1 MRYLINKYIFFVFFY
16 TSLIAQVEY
25 SNHLNIRYGDG
36 DNNYTYEEIYFNTG
50 ITLNR
55 SDYRLEAVFNLELG
69 DPPEIGLKQKG
80 LADFLFGYYNR
91 NLSVELGKFYQT
103 WGRGLIL
110 NQVDYQPLDFDTGAV
125 GLNIEYEKDYI
136 ALSIIAGGIEPRRS
150 TTFLGG
156 YDPRVPNYI
165 LKQTLYG
172 SDFSIELPG
181 STMGLSILFTEED
194 EAPISSVMS
203 GMRFEK
209 PYDNG
214 DFFLSFISKKSK
226 LDKVDSDSET
236 DKGNGIYL
244 SNTNYIKDWALTS
257 NYRRYRIDVK
267 DPSMRDNILSNYG
280 QALDVQRSPTGYYQ
294 HSFKLLSRNSKQVN
308 LNDEIGLEL
317 ELIGPIDENR
327 TLLVNYTKSSS
338 TKGWHN
344 EFGYWEPE
352 PLTTTN
358 GNSNSL
364 FPSSDKDSYPFDELF
379 IELSGYNKAHTLS
392 YRVGFD
398 YFSDTFAVLANS
410 NTSESFEVNKA
421 ITFPLMVNVTL
432 NDLWN
437 IEVQLELQR
446 AKKGFELTV
455 NDETSFVSLL
465 SDKYQK
471 NIFLG
476 FTVNH
481 APWSLTLATESTNS
495 DESLSSSDS
504 NTWNSVALT
513 YRIKSD
519 NILEVFYG
527 SIRGGLDCT
536 NGVCR
541 YIQPFENGLRIDYSV
556 NLN

>member
-1 MRYLINKYIFFVFFY
+1 MNKRIISIFLC
-16 TSLIAQVEY
+16 TTLTAQVEY
-25 SNHLNIRYGDG
+25 SNNLNIRYGEG

-50 ITLNR
+50 IILNR
-55 SDYRLEAVFNLELG
+55 PDDRFEALFSLELS
-69 DPPEIGLKQKG
+69 DPPEIGLKEEG
-80 LADFLFGYYNR
+80 IREFLLGYYNK
-91 NLSVELGKFYQT
+91 NLSIELGDFYQT

-110 NQVDYQPLDFDTGAV
+110 NQTDYQHLDFNTSATGLSV
-125 GLNIEYEKDYI
+125 GYEKDYI
-136 ALSIIAGGIEPRRS
+136 SLNVIAGETNPRKS
-150 TTFLGG
+150 TTFLGD

-172 SDFSIELPG
+172 SDFSIESSE
-181 STMGLSILFTEED
+181 STMGLSILFTEEE
-194 EAPISSVMS
+194 EAPISSVI
-203 GMRFEK
+203 GGIRFEK

-214 DFFLSFISKKSK
+214 DFFLSFISKRSK
-226 LDKVDSDSET
+226 FDIVDSGSET
-236 DKGNGIYL
+236 DKGNGLYF

-364 FPSSDKDSYPFDELF
+364 FPSSDKDSYPFDEIF
-379 IELSGYNKAHTLS
+379 IELNGYNKAHTLF

-421 ITFPLMVNVTL
+421 ITFPFMVNVIL
-432 NDLWN
+432 NDLWS

-446 AKKGFELTV
+446 AKKGFEVTT
-455 NDETSFVSLL
+455 NDESSFVSLL
-465 SDKYQK
+465 SEKYQD

-481 APWSLTLATESTNS
+481 APWSLTVATESTNS
-495 DESLSSSDS
+495 DESLSNFDS

-541 YIQPFENGLRIDYSV
+541 YIQPFENGLRIDYNV

>member
-1 MRYLINKYIFFVFFY
+1 MNKRIISIFLC
-16 TSLIAQVEY
+16 TTLTAQVEY
-25 SNHLNIRYGDG
+25 SNNLNIRYGEG
-36 DNNYTYEEIYFNTG
+36 DNNYIYEEIYFNTG

-55 SDYRLEAVFNLELG
+55 PDDRFEALFSLELSN
-69 DPPEIGLKQKG
+69 PPEIGLKEEG
-80 LADFLFGYYNR
+80 IREFLLGYYNK
-91 NLSVELGKFYQT
+91 NLSIELGDFYET

-110 NQVDYQPLDFDTGAV
+110 NQTDYQHLDFNTGATGLSV
-125 GLNIEYEKDYI
+125 GYEKDYI
-136 ALSIIAGGIEPRRS
+136 SLNVIAGEINPRKS

-172 SDFSIELPG
+172 SDFSIESSE

-194 EAPISSVMS
+194 EAPISSVI
-203 GMRFEK
+203 GGIRFEK

-214 DFFLSFISKKSK
+214 DLFLSFISKRSK
-226 LDKVDSDSET
+226 LDTVDSGSET
-236 DKGNGIYL
+236 DKGNGLYF

-379 IELSGYNKAHTLS
+379 IELNGYNKAHTLF

-421 ITFPLMVNVTL
+421 ITFPFMVNVIL
-432 NDLWN
+432 NDLWS

-455 NDETSFVSLL
+455 NDESSFVSLL
-465 SDKYQK
+465 SDKYQD

-481 APWSLTLATESTNS
+481 APWSLTVATESTNS
-495 DESLSSSDS
+495 DESSSNFDS

-541 YIQPFENGLRIDYSV
+541 YIQPFKNGLRIDYNV

>member
-1 MRYLINKYIFFVFFY
+1 MNKRIISIFLC
-16 TSLIAQVEY
+16 TTLTAQVEY
-25 SNHLNIRYGDG
+25 SNNLNIRYGEG

-50 ITLNR
+50 IILNR
-55 SDYRLEAVFNLELG
+55 PDDRFEALFSLELS
-69 DPPEIGLKQKG
+69 DPPEIGLKEEG
-80 LADFLFGYYNR
+80 IREFLLGYYNK
-91 NLSVELGKFYQT
+91 NLSIELGDFYQT

-110 NQVDYQPLDFDTGAV
+110 NQTDYQHLDFNTSATGLSV
-125 GLNIEYEKDYI
+125 GYEKDYI
-136 ALSIIAGGIEPRRS
+136 SLNVIAGETNPRKS
-150 TTFLGG
+150 TTFLGD

-172 SDFSIELPG
+172 SDLSIESPE
-181 STMGLSILFTEED
+181 STMGLSILFTEEE
-194 EAPISSVMS
+194 EAPISSVI
-203 GMRFEK
+203 GGIRFEK

-214 DFFLSFISKKSK
+214 DFFLSFISKRSK
-226 LDKVDSDSET
+226 FDIVDSGSET
-236 DKGNGIYL
+236 DKGNGLYF

-294 HSFKLLSRNSKQVN
+294 HNFKLLSRNSKQVN

-364 FPSSDKDSYPFDELF
+364 FPSSDKDSYPFDEIF
-379 IELSGYNKAHTLS
+379 IELNGYNKAHTLF

-421 ITFPLMVNVTL
+421 ITFPFMVNVIL
-432 NDLWN
+432 NDLWS

-446 AKKGFELTV
+446 AKKGFEVTT
-455 NDETSFVSLL
+455 NDESSFVSLL
-465 SDKYQK
+465 SEKYQD

-481 APWSLTLATESTNS
+481 APWSLTVATESTNS
-495 DESLSSSDS
+495 DESLSNFDS

-541 YIQPFENGLRIDYSV
+541 YIQPFENGLRIDYNV

>member
-1 MRYLINKYIFFVFFY
+1 MNKRIISIFLC
-16 TSLIAQVEY
+16 TTLTAQVEY
-25 SNHLNIRYGDG
+25 SNNLNIRYGEG
-36 DNNYTYEEIYFNTG
+36 DNNYIYEEIYFNTG

-55 SDYRLEAVFNLELG
+55 PDDRFEALFSLELSN
-69 DPPEIGLKQKG
+69 PPEIGLKEEG
-80 LADFLFGYYNR
+80 IREFLLGYYNK
-91 NLSVELGKFYQT
+91 NLSIELGDFYET

-110 NQVDYQPLDFDTGAV
+110 NQTDYQHLDFNTGATGLSV
-125 GLNIEYEKDYI
+125 GYEKDYI
-136 ALSIIAGGIEPRRS
+136 SLNVIAGEINPRKS

-172 SDFSIELPG
+172 SDFSIESSE
-181 STMGLSILFTEED
+181 STMGLSILFTEEE
-194 EAPISSVMS
+194 EAPISSVI
-203 GMRFEK
+203 GGIRFEK

-214 DFFLSFISKKSK
+214 DLFLSFISKRSE
-226 LDKVDSDSET
+226 LDTVDSGSET
-236 DKGNGIYL
+236 DKGNGLYF

-379 IELSGYNKAHTLS
+379 IELNGYNKAHTLF

-421 ITFPLMVNVTL
+421 ITFPFMVNVIL
-432 NDLWN
+432 NDLWS

-455 NDETSFVSLL
+455 NDESSFVSLL
-465 SDKYQK
+465 SDKYQD

-481 APWSLTLATESTNS
+481 APWSLTVATESTNS
-495 DESLSSSDS
+495 DESSSNFDS

-541 YIQPFENGLRIDYSV
+541 YIQPFKNGLRIDYNV

>member
-1 MRYLINKYIFFVFFY
+1 MNKRIISIFLCTVL
-16 TSLIAQVEY
+16 TAQVEY
-25 SNHLNIRYGDG
+25 SNNLNIRYGEG

-50 ITLNR
+50 IILNR
-55 SDYRLEAVFNLELG
+55 PDDRFEALFSLELS
-69 DPPEIGLKQKG
+69 DPPEIGLKEEG
-80 LADFLFGYYNR
+80 IREFLLGYYNK
-91 NLSVELGKFYQT
+91 NLSIELGDFYQT

-110 NQVDYQPLDFDTGAV
+110 NQTDYQHLDFNTSATGLSV
-125 GLNIEYEKDYI
+125 GYEKDYI
-136 ALSIIAGGIEPRRS
+136 SLNVIAGETNPRKS
-150 TTFLGG
+150 TTFLGD

-172 SDFSIELPG
+172 SDLSIESPE
-181 STMGLSILFTEED
+181 STMGLSILFTEEE
-194 EAPISSVMS
+194 EAPISSVI
-203 GMRFEK
+203 GGIRFEK

-214 DFFLSFISKKSK
+214 DFFLSFISKRSK
-226 LDKVDSDSET
+226 FDIVDSGSET
-236 DKGNGIYL
+236 DKGNGLYF

-327 TLLVNYTKSSS
+327 TLLLNYTKSSS

-364 FPSSDKDSYPFDELF
+364 FPSSDKDSYPFDEIF
-379 IELSGYNKAHTLS
+379 IELNGYNKAHTLF

-421 ITFPLMVNVTL
+421 ITFPFMVNVIL
-432 NDLWN
+432 NDLWS

-446 AKKGFELTV
+446 AKKGFEVTT
-455 NDETSFVSLL
+455 NDESSFVSLL
-465 SDKYQK
+465 SEKYQD

-481 APWSLTLATESTNS
+481 APWSLTVATESTNS
-495 DESLSSSDS
+495 DESLSNFDS

-541 YIQPFENGLRIDYSV
+541 YIQPFENGLRIDYNV

>member
-1 MRYLINKYIFFVFFY
+1 MNKRIISIFLC
-16 TSLIAQVEY
+16 TTLTAQVEY
-25 SNHLNIRYGDG
+25 SNNLNIRYGEG

-50 ITLNR
+50 IILNR
-55 SDYRLEAVFNLELG
+55 PDDRFEALFSLELS
-69 DPPEIGLKQKG
+69 DPPEIGLKEEG
-80 LADFLFGYYNR
+80 IREFLLGYYNK
-91 NLSVELGKFYQT
+91 NLSIELGDFYQT

-110 NQVDYQPLDFDTGAV
+110 NQTDYQHLDFNTSATGLSV
-125 GLNIEYEKDYI
+125 GYEKDYI
-136 ALSIIAGGIEPRRS
+136 SLNVIAGETNPRKS
-150 TTFLGG
+150 TTFLGD

-172 SDFSIELPG
+172 SDFSIESSE
-181 STMGLSILFTEED
+181 STMGLSILFTEEE
-194 EAPISSVMS
+194 EAPISSVI
-203 GMRFEK
+203 GGIRFEK

-214 DFFLSFISKKSK
+214 DFFLSFISKRSK
-226 LDKVDSDSET
+226 FDIVDSGSET
-236 DKGNGIYL
+236 DKGNGLYF

-327 TLLVNYTKSSS
+327 TLLLNYTKSSS

-364 FPSSDKDSYPFDELF
+364 FPSSDKDSYPFDEIF
-379 IELSGYNKAHTLS
+379 IELNGYNKAHTLF

-421 ITFPLMVNVTL
+421 ITFPFMVNVIL
-432 NDLWN
+432 NDLWS

-446 AKKGFELTV
+446 AKKGFEVTT
-455 NDETSFVSLL
+455 NDESSFVSLL
-465 SDKYQK
+465 SEKYQD

-481 APWSLTLATESTNS
+481 APWSLTVATESTNS
-495 DESLSSSDS
+495 DESLSNFDS

-541 YIQPFENGLRIDYSV
+541 YIQPFENGLRIDYNV

>member
-1 MRYLINKYIFFVFFY
+1 MNKRIISIFLC
-16 TSLIAQVEY
+16 TTLTAQVEY
-25 SNHLNIRYGDG
+25 SNNLNIRYGEG

-50 ITLNR
+50 IILNR
-55 SDYRLEAVFNLELG
+55 PDDRFEALFSLELS
-69 DPPEIGLKQKG
+69 DPPEIGLKEEG
-80 LADFLFGYYNR
+80 IREFLLGYYNK
-91 NLSVELGKFYQT
+91 NLSIELGDFYQT

-110 NQVDYQPLDFDTGAV
+110 NQTDYQHLDFNTSATGLSV
-125 GLNIEYEKDYI
+125 GYEKDYI
-136 ALSIIAGGIEPRRS
+136 SLNVIAGETNPRKS
-150 TTFLGG
+150 TTFLGD

-172 SDFSIELPG
+172 SDLSIESPE
-181 STMGLSILFTEED
+181 STMGLSILFTEEE
-194 EAPISSVMS
+194 EAPISCVI
-203 GMRFEK
+203 GGIRFEK

-214 DFFLSFISKKSK
+214 DFFLSFISKRSK
-226 LDKVDSDSET
+226 LDTVDSGSET
-236 DKGNGIYL
+236 DKGNGLYF

-294 HSFKLLSRNSKQVN
+294 HRFKLLSRNSKQVN

-364 FPSSDKDSYPFDELF
+364 FPSSDKDSYPFDEIF
-379 IELSGYNKAHTLS
+379 IELNGYNKAHTLF

-421 ITFPLMVNVTL
+421 ITFPFMVNVIL
-432 NDLWN
+432 NDLWS

-446 AKKGFELTV
+446 AKKGFEVTT
-455 NDETSFVSLL
+455 NDESSFVSLL
-465 SDKYQK
+465 SEKYQD

-481 APWSLTLATESTNS
+481 APWSITVATESTNS
-495 DESLSSSDS
+495 DESLSNFDS

-541 YIQPFENGLRIDYSV
+541 YIQPFENGLRIDYNV

>member
-1 MRYLINKYIFFVFFY
+1 MNKRIISIFLC
-16 TSLIAQVEY
+16 TTLTAQVEY
-25 SNHLNIRYGDG
+25 SNNLNIRYGEG

-50 ITLNR
+50 IILNR
-55 SDYRLEAVFNLELG
+55 PDDRFEALFSLELS
-69 DPPEIGLKQKG
+69 DPPEIGLKEEG
-80 LADFLFGYYNR
+80 IREFLLGYYNK
-91 NLSVELGKFYQT
+91 NLSIELGDFYQT

-110 NQVDYQPLDFDTGAV
+110 NQTDYQHLDFNTSATGLSV
-125 GLNIEYEKDYI
+125 GYEKDYI
-136 ALSIIAGGIEPRRS
+136 SLNVIAGETNPRKS
-150 TTFLGG
+150 TTFLGD

-172 SDFSIELPG
+172 SDLSIESPE
-181 STMGLSILFTEED
+181 STMGLSILFTEEE
-194 EAPISSVMS
+194 EAPISSVI
-203 GMRFEK
+203 GGIRFEK

-214 DFFLSFISKKSK
+214 DFFLSFISKRSK
-226 LDKVDSDSET
+226 FDIVDSGSET
-236 DKGNGIYL
+236 DKGNGLYF

-327 TLLVNYTKSSS
+327 TLLLNYTKSSS

-364 FPSSDKDSYPFDELF
+364 FPSSDKDSYPFDEIF
-379 IELSGYNKAHTLS
+379 IELNGYNKAHTLF

-421 ITFPLMVNVTL
+421 ITFPFMVNVIL
-432 NDLWN
+432 NDLWS

-446 AKKGFELTV
+446 AKKGFEVTT
-455 NDETSFVSLL
+455 NDESSFVSLL
-465 SDKYQK
+465 SEKYQD

-481 APWSLTLATESTNS
+481 APWSLTVATESTNS
-495 DESLSSSDS
+495 DESLSNFDS

-541 YIQPFENGLRIDYSV
+541 YIQPFKNGLRIDYNV

>member
-1 MRYLINKYIFFVFFY
+1 MNKRIISIFLF
-16 TSLIAQVEY
+16 TILTAQVEY
-25 SNHLNIRYGDG
+25 SNNLNIRYGEG

-50 ITLNR
+50 IILNR
-55 SDYRLEAVFNLELG
+55 PDDRFEALFSLELS
-69 DPPEIGLKQKG
+69 DPPEIGLKEEG
-80 LADFLFGYYNR
+80 IREFLLGYYNK
-91 NLSVELGKFYQT
+91 NLSIELGDFYQT

-110 NQVDYQPLDFDTGAV
+110 NQTDYQHLDFNTSATGLSV
-125 GLNIEYEKDYI
+125 GYEKDYI
-136 ALSIIAGGIEPRRS
+136 SLNVIAGETNPRKS
-150 TTFLGG
+150 TTFLGD

-172 SDFSIELPG
+172 SDLSIESPE
-181 STMGLSILFTEED
+181 STMGLSILFTEEE
-194 EAPISSVMS
+194 EAPISSVI
-203 GMRFEK
+203 GGIRFEK

-214 DFFLSFISKKSK
+214 DFFLSFISKRSK
-226 LDKVDSDSET
+226 LDTVDSGSET
-236 DKGNGIYL
+236 DKGNGLYF

-327 TLLVNYTKSSS
+327 TLLLNYTKSSS

-364 FPSSDKDSYPFDELF
+364 FPSSDKDSYPFDEIF
-379 IELSGYNKAHTLS
+379 IELNGYNKAHTLF

-421 ITFPLMVNVTL
+421 ITFPFMVNVIL
-432 NDLWN
+432 NDLWS

-446 AKKGFELTV
+446 AKKGFEVTT
-455 NDETSFVSLL
+455 NDESSFVSLL
-465 SDKYQK
+465 SEKYQD

-481 APWSLTLATESTNS
+481 APWSLTVATESTNS
-495 DESLSSSDS
+495 DESLSNFDS

-541 YIQPFENGLRIDYSV
+541 YIQPFENGLRIDYNV

>member
-1 MRYLINKYIFFVFFY
+1 MNKRIISIFLC
-16 TSLIAQVEY
+16 TTLTAQVEY
-25 SNHLNIRYGDG
+25 SNNLNIRYGEG

-50 ITLNR
+50 IILNR
-55 SDYRLEAVFNLELG
+55 PDDRFEALFSLELS
-69 DPPEIGLKQKG
+69 DPPEIGLKEEG
-80 LADFLFGYYNR
+80 IREFLLGYYNK
-91 NLSVELGKFYQT
+91 NLSIELGDFYQT

-110 NQVDYQPLDFDTGAV
+110 NQTDYQHLDFNTSATGLSV
-125 GLNIEYEKDYI
+125 GYEKDYI
-136 ALSIIAGGIEPRRS
+136 SLNVIAGETNPRKS
-150 TTFLGG
+150 TTFLGD

-172 SDFSIELPG
+172 SDLSIESPE
-181 STMGLSILFTEED
+181 STMGLSILFTEEE
-194 EAPISSVMS
+194 EAPISSVI
-203 GMRFEK
+203 GGIRFEK

-214 DFFLSFISKKSK
+214 DFFLSFISKRSK
-226 LDKVDSDSET
+226 FDIVDSGSET
-236 DKGNGIYL
+236 DKGNGLYF

-327 TLLVNYTKSSS
+327 TLLLNYTKSSS

-364 FPSSDKDSYPFDELF
+364 FPSSDKDSYPFDEIF
-379 IELSGYNKAHTLS
+379 IELNGYNKAHTLF

-421 ITFPLMVNVTL
+421 ITFPFMVNVIL
-432 NDLWN
+432 NDLWS

-446 AKKGFELTV
+446 AKKGFEVTT
-455 NDETSFVSLL
+455 NDESSFVSLL
-465 SDKYQK
+465 SEKYQD

-481 APWSLTLATESTNS
+481 APWSLTVATESTNS
-495 DESLSSSDS
+495 DESLSNFDS

-519 NILEVFYG
+519 NILEIFYG

-541 YIQPFENGLRIDYSV
+541 YIQPFENGLRIDYNV

>member
-1 MRYLINKYIFFVFFY
+1 MNKRIISIFLC
-16 TSLIAQVEY
+16 TTLTAQVEY
-25 SNHLNIRYGDG
+25 SNNLNIRYGEG

-50 ITLNR
+50 IILNR
-55 SDYRLEAVFNLELG
+55 PDDRFEALFSLELS
-69 DPPEIGLKQKG
+69 DPPEIGLKEEG
-80 LADFLFGYYNR
+80 IREFLLGYYNK
-91 NLSVELGKFYQT
+91 NLSIELGDFYQT

-110 NQVDYQPLDFDTGAV
+110 NQTDYQHLDFNTSATGLSV
-125 GLNIEYEKDYI
+125 GYEKDYI
-136 ALSIIAGGIEPRRS
+136 SLNVIAGETNPRKS
-150 TTFLGG
+150 TTFLGD

-172 SDFSIELPG
+172 SDFSIESSE
-181 STMGLSILFTEED
+181 STMGLSILFTEEE
-194 EAPISSVMS
+194 EAPISSVI
-203 GMRFEK
+203 GGIRFEK

-214 DFFLSFISKKSK
+214 DFFLSFISKRSK
-226 LDKVDSDSET
+226 LDTVDSGSET
-236 DKGNGIYL
+236 DKGNGLYF

-364 FPSSDKDSYPFDELF
+364 FPSSDKDSYPFDEIF
-379 IELSGYNKAHTLS
+379 IELNGYNKDHTLF

-421 ITFPLMVNVTL
+421 ITFPFMVNVIL
-432 NDLWN
+432 NDLWS

-446 AKKGFELTV
+446 AKKGFEVTT
-455 NDETSFVSLL
+455 NDESSFVSLL
-465 SDKYQK
+465 SEKYQD

-481 APWSLTLATESTNS
+481 APWSLTVATESTNS
-495 DESLSSSDS
+495 DESLSNFDS

-541 YIQPFENGLRIDYSV
+541 YIQPFENGLRIDYNV

>member
-1 MRYLINKYIFFVFFY
+1 MNKRIISIFLC
-16 TSLIAQVEY
+16 TTLTAQVEY
-25 SNHLNIRYGDG
+25 SNNLNIRYGEG

-55 SDYRLEAVFNLELG
+55 PDDRFEALFSLELS
-69 DPPEIGLKQKG
+69 DPPEIGLKEEG
-80 LADFLFGYYNR
+80 IREFLLGYYNK
-91 NLSVELGKFYQT
+91 NLSIELGDFYET

-110 NQVDYQPLDFDTGAV
+110 NQTDYQHLDFNTGATGLSV
-125 GLNIEYEKDYI
+125 GYEKDYI
-136 ALSIIAGGIEPRRS
+136 SLNVIAGEINPRKS

-172 SDFSIELPG
+172 SDFSIESSE
-181 STMGLSILFTEED
+181 STMGLSILFTEEE
-194 EAPISSVMS
+194 EAPISSVI
-203 GMRFEK
+203 GGIRFEK

-214 DFFLSFISKKSK
+214 DLFLSFISKRSK
-226 LDKVDSDSET
+226 LDTVDSGSET
-236 DKGNGIYL
+236 DKGNGLYF

-327 TLLVNYTKSSS
+327 TLLLNYTKSSS

-379 IELSGYNKAHTLS
+379 IELNGYNKAHTLF

-421 ITFPLMVNVTL
+421 ITFPFMVNVIL
-432 NDLWN
+432 NDLWS

-455 NDETSFVSLL
+455 NDESSFVSLL
-465 SDKYQK
+465 SDKYQD

-481 APWSLTLATESTNS
+481 APWSLTVATESTNS
-495 DESLSSSDS
+495 DESSSNFDS

-541 YIQPFENGLRIDYSV
+541 YIQPFKNGLRIDYNV

>member
-1 MRYLINKYIFFVFFY
+1 MNKRIISIFLC
-16 TSLIAQVEY
+16 TTLTAQVEY
-25 SNHLNIRYGDG
+25 SNNLNIRYGEG
-36 DNNYTYEEIYFNTG
+36 DNNYIYEEIYFNTG

-55 SDYRLEAVFNLELG
+55 PDDRFEALFSLELSN
-69 DPPEIGLKQKG
+69 PPEIGLKEEG
-80 LADFLFGYYNR
+80 IREFLLGYYNK
-91 NLSVELGKFYQT
+91 NLSIELGDFYET

-110 NQVDYQPLDFDTGAV
+110 NQTDYQHLDFNTGATGLSV
-125 GLNIEYEKDYI
+125 GYEKDYI
-136 ALSIIAGGIEPRRS
+136 SLNVIAGEINPRKS

-172 SDFSIELPG
+172 SDFSIESSE
-181 STMGLSILFTEED
+181 STMGLSILFTEEE
-194 EAPISSVMS
+194 EAPISSVI
-203 GMRFEK
+203 GGIRFEK

-214 DFFLSFISKKSK
+214 DLFLSFISKRSK
-226 LDKVDSDSET
+226 LDTVDSGSET
-236 DKGNGIYL
+236 DKGNGLYF

-379 IELSGYNKAHTLS
+379 IELNGYNKAHTLF

-421 ITFPLMVNVTL
+421 ITFPFMVNVIL
-432 NDLWN
+432 NDLWS

-446 AKKGFELTV
+446 AKKGFEVTT
-455 NDETSFVSLL
+455 NDESSFVSLL
-465 SDKYQK
+465 SEKYQD

-481 APWSLTLATESTNS
+481 APWSLTVATESTNS
-495 DESLSSSDS
+495 DESLSNFDS

-541 YIQPFENGLRIDYSV
+541 YIQPFENGLRIDYNV

>member
-1 MRYLINKYIFFVFFY
+1 MNKRIISIFLC
-16 TSLIAQVEY
+16 TTLTAQVEY
-25 SNHLNIRYGDG
+25 SNNLNIRYGEG

-50 ITLNR
+50 IILNR
-55 SDYRLEAVFNLELG
+55 PDDRFEALFSLELS
-69 DPPEIGLKQKG
+69 DPPEIGLKEEG
-80 LADFLFGYYNR
+80 IREFLLGYYNK
-91 NLSVELGKFYQT
+91 NLSIELGDFYQT

-110 NQVDYQPLDFDTGAV
+110 NQTDYQHLDFNTSATGLSV
-125 GLNIEYEKDYI
+125 GYEKDYI
-136 ALSIIAGGIEPRRS
+136 SLNVIAGEINPRKS

-172 SDFSIELPG
+172 SDLSIESPE
-181 STMGLSILFTEED
+181 STMGLSILFTEEE
-194 EAPISSVMS
+194 EAPISSVI
-203 GMRFEK
+203 GGIRFEK

-214 DFFLSFISKKSK
+214 DFFLSFISKRSK
-226 LDKVDSDSET
+226 FDIVDSGSET
-236 DKGNGIYL
+236 DKGNGLYF

-327 TLLVNYTKSSS
+327 TLLLNYTKSSS

-364 FPSSDKDSYPFDELF
+364 FPSSDKDSYPFDEIF
-379 IELSGYNKAHTLS
+379 IELNGYNKAHTLF

-421 ITFPLMVNVTL
+421 ITFPFMVNVIL
-432 NDLWN
+432 NDLWS

-446 AKKGFELTV
+446 AKKGFEVTT
-455 NDETSFVSLL
+455 NDESSFVSLL
-465 SDKYQK
+465 SEKYQD

-481 APWSLTLATESTNS
+481 APWSLTVATESTNS
-495 DESLSSSDS
+495 DESLSNFDS

-541 YIQPFENGLRIDYSV
+541 YIQPFENGLRIDYNV

>member
-1 MRYLINKYIFFVFFY
+1 MNKRIISIFLC
-16 TSLIAQVEY
+16 TTLTAQVEY
-25 SNHLNIRYGDG
+25 SNNLNIRYGEG

-50 ITLNR
+50 IILNR
-55 SDYRLEAVFNLELG
+55 PDDRFEALFSLELS
-69 DPPEIGLKQKG
+69 DPPEIGLKEEG
-80 LADFLFGYYNR
+80 IREFLLGYYNK
-91 NLSVELGKFYQT
+91 NLSIELGDFYQT

-110 NQVDYQPLDFDTGAV
+110 NQTDYQHLDFNTSATGLSV
-125 GLNIEYEKDYI
+125 GYEKDYI
-136 ALSIIAGGIEPRRS
+136 SLNVIAGETNPRKS
-150 TTFLGG
+150 TTFLGD

-172 SDFSIELPG
+172 SDLSIESPE
-181 STMGLSILFTEED
+181 STMGLSILFTEE
-194 EAPISSVMS
+194 EETPISSVI
-203 GMRFEK
+203 GGIRFEK

-214 DFFLSFISKKSK
+214 DFFLSFISKRSK
-226 LDKVDSDSET
+226 FDIVDSGSET
-236 DKGNGIYL
+236 DKGNGLYF

-327 TLLVNYTKSSS
+327 TLLLNYTKSSS

-364 FPSSDKDSYPFDELF
+364 FPSSDKDSYPFDEIF
-379 IELSGYNKAHTLS
+379 IELNGYNKDHTLF

-421 ITFPLMVNVTL
+421 ITFPFMVNVIL
-432 NDLWN
+432 NDLWS

-446 AKKGFELTV
+446 AKKGFEVTT
-455 NDETSFVSLL
+455 NDESSFVSLL
-465 SDKYQK
+465 SEKYQD

-481 APWSLTLATESTNS
+481 APWSLTVATESTNS
-495 DESLSSSDS
+495 DESLSNFDS

-541 YIQPFENGLRIDYSV
+541 YIQPFENGLRIDYNV

>member
-1 MRYLINKYIFFVFFY
+1 MNKRIISIFLC
-16 TSLIAQVEY
+16 TTLTAQVEY
-25 SNHLNIRYGDG
+25 SNNLNIRYGEG
-36 DNNYTYEEIYFNTG
+36 DNNYIYEEIYFNTG

-55 SDYRLEAVFNLELG
+55 PDDRFEALFSLELS
-69 DPPEIGLKQKG
+69 DPPEIGLKEEG
-80 LADFLFGYYNR
+80 IREFLLGYYNK
-91 NLSVELGKFYQT
+91 NLSIELGDFYQT

-110 NQVDYQPLDFDTGAV
+110 NQTDYQHLDFNTGATGLSV
-125 GLNIEYEKDYI
+125 GYEKDYI
-136 ALSIIAGGIEPRRS
+136 SLNVIAGEINPRKS

-172 SDFSIELPG
+172 SDFSIELSE
-181 STMGLSILFTEED
+181 STMGLSILFTEEE
-194 EAPISSVMS
+194 EAPISSVI
-203 GMRFEK
+203 GGIRFEK

-214 DFFLSFISKKSK
+214 DLFLSFISKRSK
-226 LDKVDSDSET
+226 LDTVDSGSET
-236 DKGNGIYL
+236 DKGNGLYF

-379 IELSGYNKAHTLS
+379 IELNGYNKAHTLF

-421 ITFPLMVNVTL
+421 ITFPFMVNVIL
-432 NDLWN
+432 NDLWS

-455 NDETSFVSLL
+455 NDESSFVSLL
-465 SDKYQK
+465 SDKYQD

-481 APWSLTLATESTNS
+481 APWSLTVATESTNS
-495 DESLSSSDS
+495 DESSSNFDS

-541 YIQPFENGLRIDYSV
+541 YIQPFKNGLRIDYNV